1 MMRPWWKT
9 SSAGVLVPDSN
20 LIVDYIAHTGARG
33 DWAHEVINWI
43 GKRNYTLA
51 APALLFPEV
60 VQGLRKLAAANT
72 PPTSSQEAA
81 APAIAHLSAGGES
94 HYPSTRPG

>member
-33 DWAHEVINWI
+33 DWAQEVINWI

-72 PPTSSQEAA
+72 PPPSSQEAA
-81 APAIAHLSAGGES
+81 APSDRPPQCWCES